1 MKAKLLAVLALLA
14 LITVT
19 AFAQNDF
26 TMITSPAALR
36 SYAYSQVARGQV
48 SIGSQSMLNG
58 SKNYVNTEPLSGG
71 ATVVMDSLNSLA
83 EFKYSVADVR
93 DPVGYYGY
101 LMNEEWDT
109 LFSGGQQGNFQFDKG
124 QGRWVVPP
132 ELENLKLS
140 TMVSQVPIKVKGVL
154 SARVIVRDAKGNVI
168 RDDYLNVR
176 NEKVYY
182 PEGYTERTGE
192 IILTKRGADGSVV
205 DEVYDLKTGQQ
216 NTPTSVS
223 SRAYVSIE
231 GVLNFY
237 NSSVM
242 LNQQPKDTLSI
253 LTVTVESMIAA
264 FSATAPGGET
274 PRAVLIRKSDG
285 QRWYRQAIE
294 IGNITCIKIPAG
306 EWHVIF
312 EWITDEYRELPI
324 VEHWDY
330 DGGRG

>member
-1 MKAKLLAVLALLA
+1 MKAKLLAVLALLS

-19 AFAQNDF
+19 AVAQSDLS
-26 TMITSPAALR
+26 MITSPSALR
-36 SYAYSQVARGQV
+36 SYAYSQVARGQI
-48 SIGSQSMLNG
+48 SIGSRSMLNG
-58 SKNYVNTEPLSGG
+58 SKNYINTELLSGG
-71 ATVVMDSLNSLA
+71 ATVVMANMNSLA
-83 EFKYSVADVR
+83 DFNYSVADVR
-93 DPVGYYGY
+93 DPIGYYGY
-101 LMNEEWDT
+101 LMNEDWDT
-109 LFSGGQQGNFQFDKG
+109 IFMGGQQGTLQFDKD
-124 QGRWVVPP
+124 QGRWIVPP

-140 TMVSQVPIKVKGVL
+140 TMVTQVPIKVKGVL
-154 SARVIVRDAKGNVI
+154 NARVIVRDAQGNVI
-168 RDDYLNVR
+168 REDYLNVR
-176 NEKVYY
+176 NDKVYY

-192 IILTKRGADGSVV
+192 LILTKRGADGSVV

-223 SRAYVSIE
+223 SRAYVSIQ

-253 LTVTVESMIAA
+253 LTVTVDSMIAA

-274 PRAVLIRKSDG
+274 PRAVLIRKSDN
-285 QRWYRQAIE
+285 QKWYRQAIE
-294 IGNITCIKIPAG
+294 IGNSTSLKIPAG

-312 EWITDEYRELPI
+312 EWTPDEYRELPI
-324 VEHWDY
+324 VDHWDY